1 MLPEFDLV
9 EPRALSD
16 ALKVMAED
24 GGKTAPLA
32 GGTNVL
38 VDLQTGRAAY
48 DRLVSLQHLSEL
60 RGLGTANGRIILGA
74 RTTLTDLV
82 YDRRIGAAAPG
93 LAAAARVFAGAMVRN
108 VATIA
113 GNVCSAS
120 PAADLVPPLM
130 ALGAEV
136 VLQSTAGER
145 AVPLDQF
152 YPGVHQTVRRN
163 DELVTSFRWTKR
175 PERSAHNFYKLAL
188 RKGDAIAVTSVAV
201 LLGAEGG
208 TCTTARIALG
218 AVAPVVMRV
227 PEAERILMGEVLT
240 DAVMEKAASIAAQAC
255 RPIDDI
261 RASAEYR
268 RHAVGVLVRRLVGQA
283 WQSIC

>member
-1 MLPEFDLV
+1 MLPQFDLV
-9 EPRALSD
+9 EPRSLGD
-16 ALKVMAED
+16 ALKVLAEE

-38 VDLQTGRAAY
+38 VDLRTRRRAI

-60 RGLGTANGRIILGA
+60 RGLGKANGQIVLGA

-82 YDRRIGAAAPG
+82 YDHRIGEAAPG

-130 ALGAEV
+130 VLGADV
-136 VLQSTAGER
+136 VLRSTSGER
-145 AVPLDQF
+145 TVPLDQF
-152 YPGVHQTVRRN
+152 YPSVHQTVRRN
-163 DELVTSFRWTKR
+163 DELVLSFRWTRR
-175 PERSAHNFYKLAL
+175 PERSAHTFYKLAL

-201 LLGAEGG
+201 LLGAERGK
-208 TCTTARIALG
+208 CTTARIALG
-218 AVAPVVMRV
+218 AVAPTVMRV
-227 PEAERILMGEVLT
+227 PESERILMGEALT
-240 DAVMEKAASIAAQAC
+240 DAVVAKAASIAEGAC

-261 RASAEYR
+261 RASADYR
-268 RHAVGVLVRRLVGQA
+268 RHVVGVLVRRLVAQA
-283 WQSIC
+283 WERIC